1 MVGIGRG
8 ECNEVI
14 DRVSDR
20 KNGPDGPAL
29 SPLRAFLWLTI
40 AAGVA
45 GTLVVATSRPD
56 SPADS
61 HGSRVPERESSLEPT
76 PSSSPERESDVTLS
90 KDEAE
95 AVFRRL
101 RRGLERAYRERSV
114 QLLREA
120 TRPGSPQFAQSRRD
134 IRFLARNNLLD
145 RTRVRTLRVA
155 LAIAEPGRIVVR
167 ERAVVGPRYLDDA
180 TYIEVNV
187 RLRNTRSRSEWTL
200 ELTGDRWLIT
210 SSRAS
215 G

>member
-1 MVGIGRG
+1 M
-8 ECNEVI
+8 N
-14 DRVSDR
+14 DR
-20 KNGPDGPAL
+20 KNGSGGPAL
-29 SPLRAFLWLTI
+29 SPLRAFLGLAI

-45 GTLVVATSRPD
+45 GVLVVAASRPD
-56 SPADS
+56 SPADPQ
-61 HGSRVPERESSLEPT
+61 GSRVPERESSLEPT
-76 PSSSPERESDVTLS
+76 PASSPPERESDVTLS

-101 RRGLERAYRERSV
+101 RRWLERAYRKRSV
-114 QLLREA
+114 ELLPRS

-145 RTRVRTLRVA
+145 RTRTRTLRVA
-155 LAIAEPGRIVVR
+155 VAIAEPGRIVMR
-167 ERAVVGPRYLDDA
+167 EHAIVGPRYLDDA